1 MKQNKKKLLDKI
13 GKLAKKSSKFES
25 KVLNIALQK
34 LDSGDYILE
43 GHLVYTADKKQLVY
57 VLGDKT
63 SVIIPEGIEVIGD
76 KALTKKKNLQ
86 EITLPTTLRKIGR
99 DAFSDCDA
107 LKTVVI
113 PASVERIG
121 AYAFADCD
129 SLKSV
134 RFESLPKEL
143 NRKTFDDCEKLHEIY
158 VPANAINDIRKA
170 LHIVDDETDYILVAS
185 DTSHEETK
193 SIKDGNSTTNKKL
206 ENTLAKTKKENTVKK

>member
-99 DAFSDCDA
+99 DAFCDCDA
-107 LKTVVI
+107 LKTIVI
-113 PASVERIG
+113 PASVERIS

-134 RFESLPKEL
+134 HFESLPKEL
-143 NRKTFDDCEKLHEIY
+143 NRKAFDDCEKLHEIY
-158 VPANAINDIRKA
+158 VHANGISDIRKA
-170 LHIVDDETDYILVAS
+170 LHIVDDETDCILVAS
-185 DTSHEETK
+185 DISHEETK
-193 SIKDGNSTTNKKL
+193 HIKGNSTTNKKL
-206 ENTLAKTKKENTVKK
+206 ENTSAKAQKESTVKK